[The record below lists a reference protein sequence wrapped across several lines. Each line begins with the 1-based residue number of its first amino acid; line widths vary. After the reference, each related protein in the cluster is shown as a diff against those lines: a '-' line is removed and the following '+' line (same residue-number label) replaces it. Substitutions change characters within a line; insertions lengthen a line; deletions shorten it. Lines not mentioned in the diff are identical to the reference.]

1 MKRKF
6 NAVLALALA
15 VCLCLGAVPAAAAS
29 EAAFTAEEVIY
40 ARLDATGAPKEG
52 YAVVALNVS
61 QAGTVTHYG
70 DYSSVVNLS
79 DSTPISYSE
88 GEVTLDAAAG
98 RSYYEGTLSEVE
110 LPWNIEISYKLD
122 GKAVAPEELGGAS
135 GQLEIAIKTSKNEAV
150 AGGFYDNYLLQFTI
164 TLDAD
169 LCENV
174 AVTGGTAAN
183 AGGSKTVSLMVLPGS
198 DGDVG
203 LTADVHDFRM
213 DGMTIAAVPYD
224 VADSLGDMS
233 EVTDGLGQLVD
244 AISQLSDGASQL
256 SSGASQLRSGASQ
269 YGSGL
274 TELAAGSAQLTEA
287 SDKIAESLA
296 QVGSMGGQLPSG
308 GTVSLSSLTQLPGAL
323 RQLKAGLDQLS
334 SGIDELS
341 EGYSAAY
348 TALSDAI
355 GSIPAAGVTEEDIAA
370 LMAANPDSAALAS
383 LIANYQA
390 AQTVKGTWEQT
401 KAAFAAVQQNLP
413 TFSASIAKVSA
424 SLETMSSQLE
434 AALEPT
440 GGSIDL
446 GSLAQLM
453 GGMEQLASSY
463 AEFNEAL
470 KAYTGGVD
478 ALAENWPSIQ
488 NGINSLTSGASS
500 LSDGTAALDEE
511 TQAIP
516 DQLDGLLGTGD
527 EDSEYTP
534 ESFLDERNG
543 EPDSVQF
550 VISTEGIELPET
562 GGSDEPAP
570 AEQGFFARL
579 WSKIVALFT

>member
-1 MKRKF
+1 M
-6 NAVLALALA
+6 
-15 VCLCLGAVPAAAAS
+15 
-29 EAAFTAEEVIY
+29 
-40 ARLDATGAPKEG
+40 
-52 YAVVALNVS
+52 
-61 QAGTVTHYG
+61 
-70 DYSSVVNLS
+70 
-79 DSTPISYSE
+79 
-88 GEVTLDAAAG
+88 
-98 RSYYEGTLSEVE
+98 
-110 LPWNIEISYKLD
+110 
-122 GKAVAPEELGGAS
+122 
-135 GQLEIAIKTSKNEAV
+135 
-150 AGGFYDNYLLQFTI
+150 
-164 TLDAD
+164 
-169 LCENV
+169 
-174 AVTGGTAAN
+174 
-183 AGGSKTVSLMVLPGS
+183 GS
-198 DGDVG
+198 
-203 LTADVHDFRM
+203 
-213 DGMTIAAVPYD
+213 
-224 VADSLGDMS
+224 
-233 EVTDGLGQLVD
+233 
-244 AISQLSDGASQL
+244 
-256 SSGASQLRSGASQ
+256 
-269 YGSGL
+269 
-274 TELAAGSAQLTEA
+274 
-287 SDKIAESLA
+287 
-296 QVGSMGGQLPSG
+296 QLPSG

-323 RQLKAGLDQLS
+323 RQLKAGLDQIS

-424 SLETMSSQLE
+424 SLETMASQLE

-488 NGINSLTSGASS
+488 NSINSLTSGASS

>member
-79 DSTPISYSE
+79 DSTPIGYSE
-88 GEVTLDAAAG
+88 GEVTLDATAG

-213 DGMTIAAVPYD
+213 DGMTIAA
-224 VADSLGDMS
+224 ADSLGDMS

-296 QVGSMGGQLPSG
+296 QVGSMGAPPAEG
-308 GTVSLSSLTQLPGAL
+308 GPGPDKL
-323 RQLKAGLDQLS
+323 RHRR
-334 SGIDELS
+334 
-341 EGYSAAY
+341 
-348 TALSDAI
+348 
-355 GSIPAAGVTEEDIAA
+355 
-370 LMAANPDSAALAS
+370 
-383 LIANYQA
+383 
-390 AQTVKGTWEQT
+390 
-401 KAAFAAVQQNLP
+401 
-413 TFSASIAKVSA
+413 
-424 SLETMSSQLE
+424 
-434 AALEPT
+434 
-440 GGSIDL
+440 
-446 GSLAQLM
+446 
-453 GGMEQLASSY
+453 
-463 AEFNEAL
+463 AER
-470 KAYTGGVD
+470 
-478 ALAENWPSIQ
+478 
-488 NGINSLTSGASS
+488 
-500 LSDGTAALDEE
+500 
-511 TQAIP
+511 
-516 DQLDGLLGTGD
+516 GLLRG
-527 EDSEYTP
+527 
-534 ESFLDERNG
+534 LHR
-543 EPDSVQF
+543 
-550 VISTEGIELPET
+550 
-562 GGSDEPAP
+562 
-570 AEQGFFARL
+570 
-579 WSKIVALFT
+579 AL

>member
-110 LPWNIEISYKLD
+110 LPWNIEISYKLDGKVIDRLLYKLD

-323 RQLKAGLDQLS
+323 RQLKAGLDQIS

-424 SLETMSSQLE
+424 SLETMASQL
-434 AALEPT
+434 APPPSRRRRRPSPT
-440 GGSIDL
+440 
-446 GSLAQLM
+446 
-453 GGMEQLASSY
+453 SS
-463 AEFNEAL
+463 
-470 KAYTGGVD
+470 
-478 ALAENWPSIQ
+478 
-488 NGINSLTSGASS
+488 
-500 LSDGTAALDEE
+500 TAC
-511 TQAIP
+511 
-516 DQLDGLLGTGD
+516 
-527 EDSEYTP
+527 S
-534 ESFLDERNG
+534 
-543 EPDSVQF
+543 
-550 VISTEGIELPET
+550 
-562 GGSDEPAP
+562 AP
-570 AEQGFFARL
+570 AMRTASTRP
-579 WSKIVALFT
+579 SPSSTSATASRTPSSSSSPRRA

>member
-1 MKRKF
+1 MNIRTRTLAGFIAKEFTQIFRDPKMIVALF
-6 NAVLALALA
+6 FIPLMQLIMFGLALTSEVKNIEFAVVSRPSALA
-15 VCLCLGAVPAAAAS
+15 R
-29 EAAFTAEEVIY
+29 EVQT
-40 ARLDATGAPKEG
+40 R
-52 YAVVALNVS
+52 
-61 QAGTVTHYG
+61 
-70 DYSSVVNLS
+70 
-79 DSTPISYSE
+79 
-88 GEVTLDAAAG
+88 
-98 RSYYEGTLSEVE
+98 
-110 LPWNIEISYKLD
+110 
-122 GKAVAPEELGGAS
+122 
-135 GQLEIAIKTSKNEAV
+135 
-150 AGGFYDNYLLQFTI
+150 
-164 TLDAD
+164 
-169 LCENV
+169 
-174 AVTGGTAAN
+174 
-183 AGGSKTVSLMVLPGS
+183 
-198 DGDVG
+198 
-203 LTADVHDFRM
+203 
-213 DGMTIAAVPYD
+213 
-224 VADSLGDMS
+224 
-233 EVTDGLGQLVD
+233 
-244 AISQLSDGASQL
+244 
-256 SSGASQLRSGASQ
+256 
-269 YGSGL
+269 
-274 TELAAGSAQLTEA
+274 
-287 SDKIAESLA
+287 
-296 QVGSMGGQLPSG
+296 
-308 GTVSLSSLTQLPGAL
+308 
-323 RQLKAGLDQLS
+323 
-334 SGIDELS
+334 
-341 EGYSAAY
+341 
-348 TALSDAI
+348 
-355 GSIPAAGVTEEDIAA
+355 
-370 LMAANPDSAALAS
+370 ALAS
-383 LIANYQA
+383 GWFKKAEQIDGANVPDPA
-390 AQTVKGTWEQT
+390 ALLTQRRAE
-401 KAAFAAVQQNLP
+401 AVLVAP
-413 TFSASIAKVSA
+413 A
-424 SLETMSSQLE
+424 EGLE